1 MKKRILSV
9 IAVLALAAVLA
20 VAMVACIPSDPD
32 KAADNLKAADY
43 LVDVADDPVS
53 MGVMGLM
60 ADGIEAV
67 VSGTSDDFTEGV
79 TIFYFED
86 SDTAKSFYE
95 SDFISEMKE
104 EAEAESEELV
114 IKRQGKI
121 VYAGTKE
128 AIKAAR

>member
-43 LVDVADDPVS
+43 LVDVTDDPVS
-53 MGVMGLM
+53 TGVMGLM

-67 VSGTSDDFTEGV
+67 VSATSDDFTEGV

-86 SDTAKSFYE
+86 SDSAKSFYE

>member
-79 TIFYFED
+79 TI
-86 SDTAKSFYE
+86 SSP
-95 SDFISEMKE
+95 
-104 EAEAESEELV
+104 
-114 IKRQGKI
+114 R
-121 VYAGTKE
+121 
-128 AIKAAR
+128 

>member
-32 KAADNLKAADY
+32 KAAENLKAADY
-43 LVDVADDPVS
+43 LVDVTDDPVAT
-53 MGVMGLM
+53 GVMGIV

-86 SDTAKSFYE
+86 SDSAKSFYE

>member
-32 KAADNLKAADY
+32 KAAENLKAADY
-43 LVDVADDPVS
+43 LVDVEDGSVS
-53 MGVMGLM
+53 MGVMGIVV
-60 ADGIEAV
+60 DGIEAV
-67 VSGTSDDFTEGV
+67 VSATSDDFTEGV

-86 SDTAKSFYE
+86 SDSAKSFYE

>member
-32 KAADNLKAADY
+32 KAAENLKAADY
-43 LVDVADDPVS
+43 LVDVTDDPVS

-67 VSGTSDDFTEGV
+67 VSATSDDFTEGV

-86 SDTAKSFYE
+86 SDSAKSFYE

-121 VYAGTKE
+121 VYAGTKD

>member
-32 KAADNLKAADY
+32 KAAENLKAADY
-43 LVDVADDPVS
+43 LVDVADDPIS
-53 MGVMGLM
+53 MGVMGLA

-67 VSGTSDDFTEGV
+67 VSATSDDFTEGV

-86 SDTAKSFYE
+86 SDSAKSFYE

>member
-32 KAADNLKAADY
+32 KAAENLKAADY
-43 LVDVADDPVS
+43 LVDVTDDPVS

-67 VSGTSDDFTEGV
+67 VSATSDDFTEGV

-86 SDTAKSFYE
+86 SDSAKSFYE

-114 IKRQGKI
+114 IKGQGKI

>member
-32 KAADNLKAADY
+32 KAAENLKAADY
-43 LVDVADDPVS
+43 LVDVEDGSVS
-53 MGVMGLM
+53 MGVMGIV

-86 SDTAKSFYE
+86 SDSAKSFYE